1 VGLRERWKKLKP
13 AFERGRLALLY
24 PLWDAVDTILFT
36 TGRKTTGAPH
46 VRDSIDLKRL
56 MIVVV
61 LALTPCVFMAMW
73 NTGYQANLAL
83 HKLGIAQPEG
93 WRGAIL
99 AGLGI
104 GFDPGSFVANLLHGL
119 LWFLPL
125 YIVTMAAGGFW
136 EGMFAFV
143 RRHEINEGFLVTGLL
158 FPLTLPPGT
167 PLWQAAIGISFGVV
181 VGKELFG
188 GTGRNFLNPALAAR
202 AFLYFAYPQN
212 LSGDSVWT
220 AVDTYTRATPLTAVP
235 QGGLE
240 ALDVSWTQAFIG
252 VMPGSLG
259 ETSVVACLV
268 GALVLVVTG
277 IGSWRIMVSMLLGCV
292 GTAYLFNA
300 VGSES
305 NPMFQM
311 SPEWHLVVGGLAFG
325 LVFMATDPVSAAQT
339 NKGRWAYG
347 FLIGV
352 LTILIRVVN
361 PAYPESVML
370 AILLGNVFAPLIDYF
385 VIQANI
391 KRRIARSG

>member
-1 VGLRERWKKLKP
+1 MGLREGWNKLKP
-13 AFERGRLALLY
+13 AFERGRLSLLY

-36 TGRKTTGAPH
+36 TGRKTLRAPH
-46 VRDSIDLKRL
+46 VRDAIDLKRL
-56 MIVVV
+56 MMVVV
-61 LALTPCVFMAMW
+61 LALTPCVFMALW

-83 HKLGIAQPEG
+83 AKLGVAQPEG
-93 WRGAIL
+93 WRGATL
-99 AGLGI
+99 AWLGV
-104 GFDPGSFVANLLHGL
+104 GFDPGSFFANLLHGL

-181 VGKELFG
+181 IGKELFG

-220 AVDTYTRATPLTAVP
+220 AVDTFTKATPLTAVP

-240 ALDVSWTQAFIG
+240 AIDVSWMQAFIG

-277 IGSWRIMVSMLLGCV
+277 IGSWRIMLSMLLGAL
-292 GTAYLFNA
+292 GTAWLFNA
-300 VGSES
+300 IGSKT
-305 NPMFQM
+305 NAMFQL
-311 SPEWHLVVGGLAFG
+311 SPEWHLVLGGMAFG
-325 LVFMATDPVSAAQT
+325 LVFM
-339 NKGRWAYG
+339 
-347 FLIGV
+347 
-352 LTILIRVVN
+352 
-361 PAYPESVML
+361 
-370 AILLGNVFAPLIDYF
+370 
-385 VIQANI
+385 
-391 KRRIARSG
+391 